1 MPRGVYV
8 RTSYAGKPV
17 KRHISKV
24 RTEAALARW
33 DSVKSEQEQWLKPF
47 RELTIER
54 AMAYLEDIRKIC
66 EQAGHILNAR
76 ISQDKTKI
84 KCAAPKCGRDLNGLT
99 PAGRPKWM
107 AKKDF
112 RDKNH
117 PEIIRSLYFCNDTC
131 NNDWLRA
138 QQGAMGGDG
147 R

>member
-8 RTSYAGKPV
+8 RTTYGGKPV

-24 RTEAALARW
+24 RTEAAMVRW
-33 DSVKSEQEQWLKPF
+33 ESVRTEQEQWLKPF

-66 EQAGHILNAR
+66 EQAGHILNDR

-84 KCAAPKCGRDLNGLT
+84 KCASKKCGKDLNGLT
-99 PAGRPKWM
+99 PSGRPKWM

-138 QQGAMGGDG
+138 QNGAAGGDG

>member
-1 MPRGVYV
+1 
-8 RTSYAGKPV
+8 V

-33 DSVKSEQEQWLKPF
+33 DSVRQEKENWIAPF

-54 AMAYLEDIRKIC
+54 AMAYLEDLRKIC
-66 EQAGHILNAR
+66 EDAGHILNAR
-76 ISQDKTKI
+76 ISEDKTKI
-84 KCAAPKCGRDLNGLT
+84 RCANKRCKKDLNGLT
-99 PAGRPKWM
+99 PSGRPKWM

-112 RDKNH
+112 RDPNH

-131 NNDWLRA
+131 NNDWLRE
-138 QQGAMGGDG
+138 QQGSMGSDS